1 MNNVRTSECPDVVFF
16 AMSSIRF
23 SRCGFREDISMY
35 LQLDYNEC
43 DICFI
48 AGWKSGQY
56 IIAASGNSPLR
67 WEEAMPH
74 EFLLQVE
81 SFQL

>member
-1 MNNVRTSECPDVVFF
+1 MNNVRAVPLSGRCFF

-23 SRCGFREDISMY
+23 SRCGFREDIS
-35 LQLDYNEC
+35 LQLRFDYNEC

-56 IIAASGNSPLR
+56 IMAASGNSPLR